1 MSITTVDFLVEA
13 FIKARHGWAVSEQFL
28 STFNGESFE
37 EQNINALTYIE
48 ESVSSVIKSN
58 LLNEEANDELEDY
71 LVELREYLKEA
82 K

>member
-28 STFNGESFE
+28 NTFNGEEFE
-37 EQNINALTYIE
+37 KQNINALMYIE

-58 LLNEEANDELEDY
+58 LLNENANDELEDY
-71 LVELREYLKEA
+71 LVEIREYLKEV